1 MQFNH
6 DNMTGAE
13 LAADLVNLVGSG
25 DWTIDAAEAVL
36 RAHDIRWHRLTL
48 ASSDLLRDWSS
59 RLRSAFEAVGT
70 AERCAVINALLDDGV
85 ANVYLTTH
93 DSLRPHL
100 HFAPDSE
107 DVCGRVRAVTAGGL
121 AIFTVEAEGARLGT
135 CARETC
141 RTVFV
146 DTSRNGRR
154 AYCSARCGNAD
165 AVERH
170 RARKNPGGDDRR
182 GRLKVSG
189 TPRTSPVGLSAHGA
203 TMTTHEYGNR

>member
-13 LAADLVNLVGSG
+13 LAADLANLAGTG
-25 DWTIDAAEAVL
+25 DWTVNTAEAVL
-36 RAHDIRWHRLTL
+36 RAHDIRWHRLSP
-48 ASSDLLRDWSS
+48 AGSDLLRDWSS
-59 RLRSAFEAVGT
+59 RLRSAFEAAGDT
-70 AERCAVINALLDDGV
+70 ERCAVINALLDDGV

-93 DSLRPHL
+93 NSLRPHL
-100 HFAPDSE
+100 HFTPDSE
-107 DVCGRVRAVTAGGL
+107 DVCARVRAVTAGGL
-121 AIFTVEAEGARLGT
+121 AIFTVEAEGARLGA
-135 CARETC
+135 CARESC

-170 RARKNPGGDDRR
+170 RARKTAGASTRARHEPAPS
-182 GRLKVSG
+182 VS
-189 TPRTSPVGLSAHGA
+189 P
-203 TMTTHEYGNR
+203 TTARP